1 MTVPTKPRL
10 LIVDDDEEI
19 RLQMKWSLNTDYD
32 VVLAGDRAQ
41 ALTAFRQHK
50 PPVVL
55 LDLGL
60 PPRPAET
67 VEGLAALAELL
78 AENRSVKIIVISGQS
93 ERANALQVVGDGA
106 YDFLAKPVEM
116 TELKVILR
124 RAFHVSQLEQEL
136 QTIRSQSK
144 PDTFEGLLGTCDGMQ
159 EVVAT
164 IRKVATSDA
173 SVLLLGES
181 GTGKEMAA
189 LAIHRRSP
197 RNQGPFV
204 AINCGAI
211 PETLI
216 ESELFGH
223 EKGSFTGAHARRVG
237 RIEMASGGTLFLDE
251 IGELPFALQVK
262 LLRFLQEQQIERVG
276 GKGPIPVDVRVVSAT
291 HVNLRKAMTEGRFR
305 EDLFFRLA
313 VVAVTLPPLRS
324 RGGDILLLA
333 RAFLQKFTLADGNRA
348 KQFDPGAL
356 LALVQHSWPGNVRE
370 LENRIKRAVIMADGS
385 WIAPKDLELSPPTE
399 PAPAGSTPTTLK
411 LARESLERTMVQA
424 ALRRADGK
432 ISAAAVELDVS
443 RPTLYELMEKLGIK
457 RE

>member
-1 MTVPTKPRL
+1 MSVPVKPRL

-41 ALTAFRQHK
+41 ALTAFRGHK
-50 PPVVL
+50 PAVVL

-93 ERANALQVVGDGA
+93 ERTNALKVVGDGA
-106 YDFLAKPVEM
+106 YDFLSKPVEM

-159 EVVAT
+159 EVVST

-173 SVLLLGES
+173 SVLVLGES

-313 VVAVTLPPLRS
+313 VVAITLPPLRS

-333 RAFLQKFTLADGNRA
+333 RAFLKKFSPTDSNHA
-348 KQFDPGAL
+348 KQFDPSAL
-356 LALVQHSWPGNVRE
+356 LALEQHAWPGNVRE
-370 LENRIKRAVIMADGS
+370 LENRIKRAVIMADGI
-385 WIAPKDLELSPPTE
+385 WIAPKDLELSPPAE
-399 PAPAGSTPTTLK
+399 PAPASSTPKTLK
-411 LARESLERTMVQA
+411 AAREALERKMVQG
-424 ALRRADGK
+424 ALLRAEGK

>member
-1 MTVPTKPRL
+1 MSASAKPRL

-19 RLQMKWSLNTDYD
+19 RLQMKWSLNTDYE
-32 VVLAGDRAQ
+32 VVLAGDRAE
-41 ALTAFRQHK
+41 ALAAFRQHK
-50 PPVVL
+50 PAVVL

-67 VEGLAALAELL
+67 VEGLAVLAELL

-93 ERANALQVVGDGA
+93 ERANALKVVGDGA

-116 TELKVILR
+116 NELKVILR

-136 QTIRSQSK
+136 QTIRSQSR
-144 PDTFEGLLGTCDGMQ
+144 PDTFEGLLGTCEGMQ

-189 LAIHRRSP
+189 LAIHRRSS

-251 IGELPFALQVK
+251 IGELPFSLQVK

-276 GKGPIPVDVRVVSAT
+276 GKGPIPVDVRVVAAT
-291 HVNLRKAMTEGRFR
+291 HVNLRKAMAEGRFR

-313 VVAVTLPPLRS
+313 VVVVTLPPLRS

-333 RAFLQKFTLADGNRA
+333 RAFLQKFTLADGDRG

-356 LALVQHSWPGNVRE
+356 LALEQHPWPGNVRE
-370 LENRIKRAVIMADGS
+370 LENRIKRAVIMADGT
-385 WIAPKDLELSPPTE
+385 WIAPKDLELSPPAE
-399 PAPAGSTPTTLK
+399 SASSGSTPTTLK
-411 LARESLERTMVQA
+411 AAREALERTMVQA

-432 ISAAAVELDVS
+432 VSAAAVELDVS